1 MAVAPTIPPPN
12 LSQVMLDVRWVGR
25 DDLNVLLRE
34 VS

>member
-1 MAVAPTIPPPN
+1 MAVAPTIPPLC
-12 LSQVMLDVRWVGR
+12 LSQVMLDVRWVGI